1 MRSTLV
7 VTSVGF
13 HIAVVGAFLVA
24 GFWKL
29 ERLDRGRQ
37 PIDLAVAPSPPPPA
51 ASGSPAAAV
60 AEAFK
65 KKPRTVTKALVQ
77 PEPLDKEVTPTT
89 ASTTSD
95 AVGAGGTGSGAG
107 SGSGEDPTSDGECV
121 GIGCGD
127 PAPTPPRPPAPAVT
141 QPVVVPPT
149 VIKGLRI
156 SGETQVQP
164 PSVTRTAIAR
174 DGKTQVVSSFRVCV
188 GTAGQVTSTSTVK
201 SSGYAE
207 YDATLTGALQA
218 WRYRPY
224 ELDGRAVPVCGVVT
238 FIYSMKN

>member
-13 HIAVVGAFLVA
+13 HIAVVAAFFVA
-24 GFWKL
+24 GAWKL

-51 ASGSPAAAV
+51 PSGSPAAAV
-60 AEAFK
+60 SEPFK

-77 PEPLDKEVTPTT
+77 PTRVDRDVTPAT
-89 ASTTSD
+89 ASAALD
-95 AVGAGGTGSGAG
+95 AVGTGGTGSGAG
-107 SGSGEDPTSDGECV
+107 SGSGDDPNGTGTCL
-121 GIGCGD
+121 GLGCG
-127 PAPTPPRPPAPAVT
+127 AAVAIPTPPPVPAVV

-156 SGETQVQP
+156 AGDTQVQP
-164 PSVTRTAIAR
+164 PAPTRTAIVR
-174 DGKTQVVSSFRVCV
+174 DGRSRVTASFRVCV
-188 GTAGQVTSTSTVK
+188 GTSGQVTSSTTVK
-201 SSGYAE
+201 SSGYAD
-207 YDATLTGALQA
+207 YDGALTAALQT

-224 ELDGRAVPVCGVVT
+224 QVGGKAVPVCGVVT
-238 FIYSMKN
+238 FVYSIH